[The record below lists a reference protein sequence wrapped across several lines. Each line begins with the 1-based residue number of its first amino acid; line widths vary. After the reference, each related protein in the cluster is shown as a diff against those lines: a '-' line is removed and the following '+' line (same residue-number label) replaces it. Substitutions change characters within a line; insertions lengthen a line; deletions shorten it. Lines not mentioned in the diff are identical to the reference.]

1 MSPEANRFLTMSR
14 SFLLKAEGMRRQGW
28 PDEAGR
34 AAYLAALHGAQAAIF
49 ELSGKVVKTHRGVHT
64 EFARIVRDVPGH
76 DPEVWSFLRR
86 GYGLKSIAD
95 YGIDPD
101 VTVTDDEAKE
111 AIRSATLFVDRVLE
125 VLTRKDV

>member
-1 MSPEANRFLTMSR
+1 MC
-14 SFLLKAEGMRRQGW
+14 
-28 PDEAGR
+28 
-34 AAYLAALHGAQAAIF
+34 I
-49 ELSGKVVKTHRGVHT
+49 
-64 EFARIVRDVPGH
+64 RD
-76 DPEVWSFLRR
+76 R
-86 GYGLKSIAD
+86 KSIAD